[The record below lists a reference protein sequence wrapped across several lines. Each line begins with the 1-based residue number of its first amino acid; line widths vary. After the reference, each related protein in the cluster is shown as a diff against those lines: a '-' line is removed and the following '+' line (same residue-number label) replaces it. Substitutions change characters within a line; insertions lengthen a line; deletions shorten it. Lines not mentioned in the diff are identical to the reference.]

1 MSSVV
6 HDNNVDIVV
15 AELCSTH
22 RSSQKLST
30 KCPYTVV
37 DTISD
42 EGYDITME
50 VLESTH
56 NSLMRSSSGQRDTS
70 GLVTIENGALLAH
83 DKD

>member
-6 HDNNVDIVV
+6 HDNNVDVVV

-22 RSSQKLST
+22 RSPQKLST
-30 KCPYTVV
+30 KFPYTVV

-42 EGYDITME
+42 DITME

-56 NSLMRSSSGQRDTS
+56 KSLMRSSSGQRDTS
-70 GLVTIENGALLAH
+70 GLVTIENGAPLTH